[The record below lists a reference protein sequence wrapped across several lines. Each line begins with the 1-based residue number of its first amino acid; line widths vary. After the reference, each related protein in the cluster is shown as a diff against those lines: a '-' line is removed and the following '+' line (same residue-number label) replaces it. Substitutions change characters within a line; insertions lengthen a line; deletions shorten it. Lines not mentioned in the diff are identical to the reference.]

1 MSGSSFK
8 SKKRDG
14 ASAPKPREVGGFTSG
29 KNVGPHKFDETE
41 NFQSG
46 RIEKKAARDMGERL
60 YRDRRA

>member
-1 MSGSSFK
+1 MSAFK

-29 KNVGPHKFDETE
+29 KNIGPHHFDETK
-41 NFQSG
+41 NFQAG
-46 RIEKKAARDMGERL
+46 KVEKEMKRDMGERL